1 MDQKTGIR
9 SLYDEFFRGYGAEIR
24 LFCPDFRPNSTYK
37 PTSASGRGR
46 RIAKSTT
53 APPAAAPVLTHGCV
67 ILREL
72 AEQANDERTNQVC
85 KAPKADQAGTADGE

>member
-37 PTSASGRGR
+37 QS
-46 RIAKSTT
+46 STT
-53 APPAAAPVLTHGCV
+53 SQDARRYKG
-67 ILREL
+67 
-72 AEQANDERTNQVC
+72 
-85 KAPKADQAGTADGE
+85 